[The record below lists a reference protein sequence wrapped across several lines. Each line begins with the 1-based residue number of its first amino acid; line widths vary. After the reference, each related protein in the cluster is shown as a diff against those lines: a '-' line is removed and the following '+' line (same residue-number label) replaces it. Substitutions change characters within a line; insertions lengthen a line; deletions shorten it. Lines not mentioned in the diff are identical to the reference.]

1 MSPCLLDPRDAA
13 EALARRVGT
22 SWAARVC
29 TEVEGTSQSP
39 LTISLRPGVTGQAAV
54 EQVGLA
60 AWTAW
65 RLAWRRLDLSDLDG
79 ALVTAT
85 RIRIRGVTETVPRT
99 LEIRDL
105 EAATAVLGRLGGPD
119 LPVDLARARS
129 AAVRLREAGGRLTP
143 RALRALC
150 RLTDAD
156 VDVAVQAVSWIRDHP
171 TLDAWTARQIPIP
184 GMDSKWW
191 ERHPGLIGALVGRD
205 LPEPRPRLSVVH
217 LTYVDPSY
225 LADPQARRHDSW
237 TTGDR
242 HDLAY
247 APRAVLIVENRDSR
261 LWFPPVPGTIVVEGG
276 GKAAARTL
284 VPIEWLMGA
293 EHLVYWGDLDADGL
307 AILDHLRAALY
318 ERGRR
323 LDSILMDGAA
333 YERYQELGVSRGAD
347 GALLEPSHRRLAHLT
362 DAEARAHARLT
373 TDGPS
378 PVRRIEQEK
387 IPPEDAAAALVQLI
401 GAR

>member
-1 MSPCLLDPRDAA
+1 MSPRLLGPRDAA
-13 EALARRVGT
+13 GLLAQRVGA
-22 SWAARVC
+22 SWAPRVC
-29 TEVEGTSQSP
+29 AEIEGAPHAP

-65 RLAWRRLDLSDLDG
+65 RLAWLSVDLSDLDG
-79 ALVTAT
+79 ASVTT
-85 RIRIRGVTETVPRT
+85 TQVRVRGVDTTAPRT
-99 LEIRDL
+99 VQVHDL

-307 AILDHLRAALY
+307 AILDHLRAALD